1 MRRTMVAVLAAAA
14 AALVTVGSPA
24 ARADEP
30 GRRDEI
36 PFSTAL
42 RIGARLATGDDPEF
56 AAIGPGKVDNTT
68 CATAGNPLDNIDL
81 SCDDDFS
88 PENETSIVVNPANP
102 DHLLAGSNDYHIS
115 RRGDGSL
122 RAVEPTGFFVSFDGG
137 TTWVDGQV
145 PSNSGTGFNGDPAPA
160 FNRKF
165 GTAHMAQLTI
175 SCGALCGSVGLTVAT
190 SYNGGLAWESPVIVA
205 HGQGSITPNPRG
217 VFNDKEWL
225 AADNTPTSP
234 HYGRLYMT
242 WTRFRGTD
250 QGWEGPIY
258 LSYSDDAGK
267 TWSTGKEISGSN
279 PALCT
284 VPLFGEPGKCND
296 DQFSVPVVLAD
307 GTVVVH
313 FANWQNGATWELG
326 EEYESQLLAVR
337 STDGG
342 ETWSPPVQIAALE
355 DGSGDYPENVDGR
368 NTQTGHQF
376 RTATAA
382 GMTLDEVTGDLW
394 AFWTDNTDGARD
406 VPGAVPVTT
415 TNVFLSR
422 SGDGGRSWSTP
433 IRVTTGNGDRWMPWA
448 GARNGVVRVM
458 YMDGSYDFPARNGYG
473 VTLSSSNGG
482 LTWTH
487 EPVHTQLSNPDAARY
502 FKAGAAA
509 PGCETCST
517 FIGDYNGLAIDSLGR
532 THLIWTDMRRT
543 VTYNSRTGHVEDV
556 IYARR

>member
-1 MRRTMVAVLAAAA
+1 M
-14 AALVTVGSPA
+14 
-24 ARADEP
+24 
-30 GRRDEI
+30 
-36 PFSTAL
+36 
-42 RIGARLATGDDPEF
+42 
-56 AAIGPGKVDNTT
+56 
-68 CATAGNPLDNIDL
+68 
-81 SCDDDFS
+81 
-88 PENETSIVVNPANP
+88 
-102 DHLLAGSNDYHIS
+102 
-115 RRGDGSL
+115 
-122 RAVEPTGFFVSFDGG
+122 EPTGFFVSFDGG

-175 SCGALCGSVGLTVAT
+175 SCGALCGSVGLTVA
-190 SYNGGLAWESPVIVA
+190 
-205 HGQGSITPNPRG
+205 
-217 VFNDKEWL
+217 
-225 AADNTPTSP
+225 
-234 HYGRLYMT
+234 
-242 WTRFRGTD
+242 
-250 QGWEGPIY
+250 
-258 LSYSDDAGK
+258 
-267 TWSTGKEISGSN
+267 
-279 PALCT
+279 
-284 VPLFGEPGKCND
+284 
-296 DQFSVPVVLAD
+296 D

-313 FANWQNGATWELG
+313 FANWQNGATWEPG

-406 VPGAVPVTT
+406 VPGVVPVTT
-415 TNVFLSR
+415 TNVFLSQSR
-422 SGDGGRSWSTP
+422 DGGRSWSTP

-473 VTLSSSNGG
+473 VTLSTSSNGG

-487 EPVHTQLSNPDAARY
+487 EPVHTQLSNPDEARY

-532 THLIWTDMRRT
+532 THLVWTDMRRT
-543 VTYNSRTGHVEDV
+543 VTYNSRTGRVEDA